1 MTLMR
6 EFLSALSCVVVASAS
21 SMSAGAETGLPHKA
35 AEALQRATRYFVSEV
50 ATEGGYLW
58 WYSEDLKERA
68 GEGKATET
76 QIWVQ
81 PPGTPSVGFAFLRA
95 FRVTAD
101 DLYLDAAKGV
111 AAALVWGQ
119 LASGGWQ
126 YKIDFDPVGSRQWH
140 FRRDKEKGE
149 AQGKRKNYSIFD
161 DNTTQSAL
169 RFLMAMDEATG
180 KKGPYHDA
188 VNYGLDFML
197 ASQSPNGAWP
207 QCYPPPSEG
216 YWNYYTFN
224 DNAMN
229 DCIAVMFDAYRIYKD
244 ARYLESAKKCGDFII
259 ASQLP
264 APQSG
269 WAQQYDHEMK
279 PAAARWFE
287 PAACCSLVTI
297 RNIRTLIELYLET
310 GEGKYLK
317 PIPAALDWLDRSKLR
332 ENLWARFYELETNR
346 PIYVTSD
353 RKVVYEQVNLRPGY
367 GWFGEYGYGGVSR
380 TYQRVIALGRE
391 KYIAQE
397 NRLLSDEEK
406 RKRLRGLEGQARTV
420 ISAQDSK
427 GRWIENERIETST
440 FIRNAG
446 ILCDYLELTKG
457 Q

>member
-1 MTLMR
+1 MR
-6 EFLSALSCVVVASAS
+6 EFVSALSCFAVLFAS
-21 SMSAGAETGLPHKA
+21 SMSTGAETGFASEA

-50 ATEGGYLW
+50 ATKGGYLW

-95 FRVTAD
+95 YRVTGD
-101 DLYLDAAKGV
+101 GLYLDAAKG
-111 AAALVWGQ
+111 AADALVWGQ

-126 YKIDFDPVGSRQWH
+126 YKVDFDPAGSKQWY

-149 AQGKRKNYSIFD
+149 AQGKRRNYSIFD

-169 RFLMAMDEATG
+169 RFLMAMDDVTG

-188 VNYGLDFML
+188 VHYGLDFML
-197 ASQSPNGAWP
+197 VSQAANGAWP

-229 DCIAVMFDAYRIYKD
+229 DCIAVMLDAYRRYKD
-244 ARYLESAKKCGDFII
+244 GRYLESAKKCGDFII

-279 PAAARWFE
+279 AAPARWFE

-297 RNIRTLIELYLET
+297 RNIRTLIELSLET

-332 ENLWARFYELETNR
+332 ENLWARFYEPETNR

-367 GWFGEYGYGGVSR
+367 SWFGEYGYGEVVR
-380 TYQRVIALGRE
+380 MYEEVTAVGRE
-391 KYIAQE
+391 KYIAQK
-397 NRLLSDEEK
+397 NRSLSEQEK
-406 RKRLRGLEGQARTV
+406 GKRLRGLEGRVRNV
-420 ISAQDSK
+420 ISTQDDKS
-427 GRWIENERIETST
+427 RWVENGRIETST
-440 FIRNAG
+440 FIRNTG
-446 ILCDYLELTKG
+446 ILCDYLELARA

>member
-1 MTLMR
+1 MR
-6 EFLSALSCVVVASAS
+6 QSVSILSSVVVTFALSLSV
-21 SMSAGAETGLPHKA
+21 GAESRFPKEA
-35 AEALQRATRYFVSEV
+35 AEALQRATRFFVSEV
-50 ATEGGYLW
+50 STEGGYLW

-95 FRVTAD
+95 YRVTGER
-101 DLYLDAAKGV
+101 LYLDAAK
-111 AAALVWGQ
+111 AAADALVWGQ

-126 YKIDFDPVGSRQWH
+126 YKIDFDPAGSKQWY

-149 AQGKRKNYSIFD
+149 AQGKRRNYSIFD

-169 RFLMAMDEATG
+169 RFLMAMDETTG

-188 VNYGLDFML
+188 VNHGLDFML
-197 ASQSPNGAWP
+197 ASQAANGAWP

-229 DCIAVMFDAYRIYKD
+229 DCIAVMLDAYRIYKD
-244 ARYLESAKKCGDFII
+244 VRYLESAKKCGDFII

-264 APQSG
+264 VPQSG
-269 WAQQYDHEMK
+269 WAQQYEHEMR
-279 PAAARWFE
+279 PAPARWFE

-310 GEGKYLK
+310 GEGKYLR

-353 RKVVYEQVNLRPGY
+353 RKVVYEQVHLRPGY
-367 GWFGEYGYGGVSR
+367 GWFGEYGYGEVFR
-380 TYQRVIALGRE
+380 TYQRVTTLGRE
-391 KYIAQE
+391 KYNAQNE
-397 NRLLSDEEK
+397 RPLSDDEK
-406 RKRLRGLEGQARTV
+406 RQRLRRLEGHVRNIVA
-420 ISAQDSK
+420 AQDSK
-427 GRWIENERIETST
+427 GRWVENGRIETST
-440 FIRNAG
+440 FVRNTG
-446 ILCDYLELTKG
+446 ILCDYLEAI
-457 Q
+457 QEQ